1 MNTCHHAQV
10 PRHLPYCTMVL
21 KERCKQEP
29 CQAEKSFLLASI
41 FRGMQCLAAAQLAHS
56 RTAGW
61 PRHAPKKCSHAPPQR
76 RRAARKFGTKLDSI
90 TNKTLA
96 MTQNTSSEGVL
107 TLAEVAAYLKVT
119 ERTIYRLAGAK
130 KIPAFK
136 VGGVW
141 RFRKMDIDAWIHAQS
156 VDSAGGER

>member
-1 MNTCHHAQV
+1 MHRCLGTCLIAQW
-10 PRHLPYCTMVL
+10 RL
-21 KERCKQEP
+21 KKDASKNRAKLK
-29 CQAEKSFLLASI
+29 KSLLLARI
-41 FRGMQCLAAAQLAHS
+41 FRALRCFAAVQRAQNGPACQ
-56 RTAGW
+56 
-61 PRHAPKKCSHAPPQR
+61 PRYAPKKCSHAPSR
-76 RRAARKFGTKLDSI
+76 RRLAARKFGTKLDSI

>member
-1 MNTCHHAQV
+1 MHRCLGTCLIAQW
-10 PRHLPYCTMVL
+10 RL
-21 KERCKQEP
+21 KKDASKNRAKLK
-29 CQAEKSFLLASI
+29 KSLLLARI
-41 FRGMQCLAAAQLAHS
+41 FRAMRPFGAVQRAQDG
-56 RTAGW
+56 TAW
-61 PRHAPKKCSHAPPQR
+61 QPRHAPKKCSHASSRR

-96 MTQNTSSEGVL
+96 MTQNISSEGVL

>member
-1 MNTCHHAQV
+1 MHRCLGTCLIAQW
-10 PRHLPYCTMVL
+10 RL
-21 KERCKQEP
+21 KKDASKNRAKLK
-29 CQAEKSFLLASI
+29 KSLLLARI
-41 FRGMQCLAAAQLAHS
+41 FRAMRPFGAVQ
-56 RTAGW
+56 RTQDSTAW
-61 PRHAPKKCSHAPPQR
+61 QPRHAPKKCSHASSRR